1 MRDGDLA
8 LDRRILLRLVAGAS
22 VVAVAWQRVDAQG
35 AMTTEASGPIRRL
48 DDALLA
54 AMRSGQTMAFTQ
66 RFAALTPVIEQT
78 FDLDAVLAV
87 SVGLGW
93 SVLPD
98 GQKPPLRAAFLRYTV
113 ASYAAN
119 FDTYSGQVFE
129 LSPTVR
135 ELGNGRVIVQ
145 TRIVST
151 DGSARSLDYVMRG
164 GQSGWKAI
172 DVLENGTISRVAVQ
186 RSDFRRLLENGGVPA
201 LMTAL
206 QQKVVT
212 LSGGMLA

>member
-1 MRDGDLA
+1 MRHDDLTPG
-8 LDRRILLRLVAGAS
+8 RRTLLRLAAGAG
-22 VVAVAWQRVDAQG
+22 VVTVAWQRVDAQV
-35 AMTTEASGPIRRL
+35 TVETEASSPIRRL
-48 DDALLA
+48 DEALLA
-54 AMRSGQTMAFTQ
+54 AMRSGRTTAFMR
-66 RFAALTPVIEQT
+66 RFAALSPVVEQT

-93 SVLPD
+93 SALPD
-98 GQKPPLRAAFLRYTV
+98 GQKPALRTAFLRYTV
-113 ASYAAN
+113 ATYAAN
-119 FDTYSGQVFE
+119 FDSYAGQVFQ

-135 ELGNGRVIVQ
+135 DLGDGRVIVQ

-151 DGSARSLDYVMRG
+151 DGTARSLDYLMRD
-164 GQSGWKAI
+164 GQSGWKAV

-201 LMTAL
+201 LMAAL